1 MTYFLSILRQS
12 LRYRWTVASSLAC
25 SLMVG
30 ILWGANIG
38 TLYPLITIV
47 LNGESLSSSLT
58 RQIGESM
65 TGFFQTLLDW
75 EAVER
80 CAEERAERTQ
90 PPASSKVIR
99 RARR

>member
-1 MTYFLSILRQS
+1 MKSSPPSMTDRTLEVWQS
-12 LRYRWTVASSLAC
+12 RTSR
-25 SLMVG
+25 
-30 ILWGANIG
+30 
-38 TLYPLITIV
+38 V
-47 LNGESLSSSLT
+47 LTREDA